1 MLFFIVLA
9 VSLVAAVVGAI
20 TAPKMGRSPIEAFF
34 LGFFLWPVALVMT
47 IIAYI
52 KR

>member
-1 MLFFIVLA
+1 MIFWIIVT
-9 VSLVAAVVGAI
+9 VSLLAGIVSAV

-34 LGFFLWPVALVMT
+34 LGVFLWPVALVMS
-47 IIAYI
+47 IVAMV